1 MLIAGGF
8 YPNNVQLAVEEHGSA
23 EVAIVFG
30 RWFMSNPGSPFRIQ
44 KGIPLTR
51 YERNTFY
58 AETEEGYTDCTF
70 RDEFVEISKATPVE
84 IVISAIYV

>member
-8 YPNNVQLAVEEHGSA
+8 NPNNVQLAVEEHGSA
-23 EVAIVFG
+23 EVAI
-30 RWFMSNPGSPFRIQ
+30 

-51 YERNTFY
+51 YERNTFH

-70 RDEFVEISKATPVE
+70 KDEFVESSKASPVE
-84 IVISAIYV
+84 VVISAIYV